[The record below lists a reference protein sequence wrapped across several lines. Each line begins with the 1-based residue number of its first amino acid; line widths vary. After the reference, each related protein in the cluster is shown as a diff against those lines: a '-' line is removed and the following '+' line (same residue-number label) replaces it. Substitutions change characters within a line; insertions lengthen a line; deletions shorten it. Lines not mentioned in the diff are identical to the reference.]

1 MVTMTKTINIEHDVS
16 AGDSLE
22 NRTCSP
28 IGGTF
33 FEKAA
38 GQPSDKML
46 AEQSQVKLRNFQ
58 RVKVTLCRGIPEV
71 KDATR
76 DGRLSTYRAELISR
90 LPPERQLAELQSWL
104 SGSKSKRQ
112 PWTLRAD
119 ADRLASLI
127 NQLSRRWSD
136 KDRRVIS
143 AVLREWAEHIV
154 GADQIAEVTR

>member
-1 MVTMTKTINIEHDVS
+1 MVTMTKTVDIEHDVS
-16 AGDSLE
+16 TEKRD
-22 NRTCSP
+22 CSP
-28 IGGTF
+28 IGGPVLQKTP
-33 FEKAA
+33 
-38 GQPSDKML
+38 GQLSDKML
-46 AEQSQVKLRNFQ
+46 ATQSQVKLRNFQ

-71 KDATR
+71 KNAVI
-76 DGRLSTYRAELISR
+76 DGRLSSYRAELISR
-90 LPPERQLAELQSWL
+90 LPPERQLAEMQSWL

-143 AVLREWAEHIV
+143 AVLREWADDIV
-154 GADQIAEVTR
+154 STDQIVEVAK